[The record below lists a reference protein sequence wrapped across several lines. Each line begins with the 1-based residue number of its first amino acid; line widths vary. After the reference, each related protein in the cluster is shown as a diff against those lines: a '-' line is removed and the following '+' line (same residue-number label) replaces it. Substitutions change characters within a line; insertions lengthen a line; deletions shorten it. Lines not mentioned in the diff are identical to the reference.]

1 MNCAMMNGMTTSVK
15 GSESE
20 VALFLHQ
27 MIPHH
32 QNAVN
37 MAKGEWERN
46 CVFISLSFRGNN
58 ILSNLTSV
66 SITSSHEDGKSTV

>member
-1 MNCAMMNGMTTSVK
+1 MTTSVK
-15 GSESE
+15 DSESE

-37 MAKGEWERN
+37 MAKGK
-46 CVFISLSFRGNN
+46 LSKFAC
-58 ILSNLTSV
+58 
-66 SITSSHEDGKSTV
+66 SITWSRPYPDVTHMNYSQPQTHKSFAQDRKVELR

>member
-1 MNCAMMNGMTTSVK
+1 MTTSVK
-15 GSESE
+15 DSESE

-37 MAKGEWERN
+37 MAKGK
-46 CVFISLSFRGNN
+46 LSKLRVLSPGRDL
-58 ILSNLTSV
+58 ILM
-66 SITSSHEDGKSTV
+66 

>member
-1 MNCAMMNGMTTSVK
+1 MTSSVK
-15 GSESE
+15 DSESE

-37 MAKGEWERN
+37 MAKGKA
-46 CVFISLSFRGNN
+46 FREP
-58 ILSNLTSV
+58 LDPS
-66 SITSSHEDGKSTV
+66 

>member
-1 MNCAMMNGMTTSVK
+1 MTTSVK
-15 GSESE
+15 ESESE

-37 MAKGEWERN
+37 MAKGKLEFPEF
-46 CVFISLSFRGNN
+46 VFLNYNN
-58 ILSNLTSV
+58 LITTS
-66 SITSSHEDGKSTV
+66 